1 MARYKVDTERPYKTK
16 PFRDRSGDEE
26 MKALFL
32 EKLEENH
39 GDLYGT
45 YTSLGIKY
53 NRFYEWRK
61 TDPEFDAAIDRIKI
75 DQVRW
80 IENLMFK
87 KIEEGDKDL
96 MKFYLK
102 THKYGQQT
110 GYVETKKIEA
120 EVKGQVDVEKQL
132 EEMAEKLEDDPFAE

>member
-1 MARYKVDTERPYKTK
+1 MARYKIDEERPRKTK
-16 PFRDRSGDEE
+16 PFRDRSEDEAI
-26 MKALFL
+26 KAAFL

-39 GDLYGT
+39 GDLYNT
-45 YTSLGIKY
+45 YTSMGIKY

-80 IENLMFK
+80 IEALMFK

-132 EEMAEKLEDDPFAE
+132 EEMAANLEDDPSAE

>member
-1 MARYKVDTERPYKTK
+1 MEEYKSDKTRPYKTK
-16 PFRDRSGDEE
+16 PYRDRSGDPE
-26 MKALFL
+26 MKARFL
-32 EKLEENH
+32 ELLEENR
-39 GDLYGT
+39 GDLYKT

-53 NRFYEWRK
+53 NRYYEWRK
-61 TDPEFDAAIDRIKI
+61 TDPDFDAAIDRIKL
-75 DQVRW
+75 DTVRW
-80 IENLMFK
+80 VESKMFE
-87 KIEEGDKDL
+87 KIAEGDKDL

-102 THKYGQQT
+102 MHKDGQKL

>member
-1 MARYKVDTERPYKTK
+1 MPEYKSNFERPHKTK
-16 PFRDRSGDEE
+16 AFRDRSGDEVIKVE
-26 MKALFL
+26 FL

-39 GDLYGT
+39 GDLHKT
-45 YTSLGIKY
+45 YTEMGIKY

-61 TDPEFDAAIDRIKI
+61 TDPEFNDAIERIKL
-75 DQVRW
+75 DTVRW
-80 IENLMFK
+80 VESKMFE
-87 KIEEGDKDL
+87 KIADGNTDL

-102 THKYGQQT
+102 MHKDGQKL

-132 EEMAEKLEDDPFAE
+132 EEMASKLEDDPFAE